1 MLLFINYYK
10 PMTFIHEKYTTQYIL
25 NNAIQNLNAT
35 IYIYRPSK
43 EAPTT
48 ETASILTV
56 QSIPSFVIRMTAVLY

>member
-35 IYIYRPSK
+35 IYIDHQKKRQPQKLLPLLQYS
-43 EAPTT
+43 
-48 ETASILTV
+48 
-56 QSIPSFVIRMTAVLY
+56 QSRLS